1 MSRILLATL
10 LLIFS
15 SQLAAQEST
24 PAPPTLA
31 EAQAAYQQSQADYK
45 TAITEIETLRG
56 EYQTAT
62 PDRQAEINAALGAKV
77 TAAGKQV
84 TTMVDRAL
92 ALYKLDPKADPN
104 IAKLLL
110 SIVEHSVVGRVF
122 PNGPAQDGGDSYERA
137 LPLIAALLA
146 GGDATPELPVWGLLA
161 AFATNDFDLAQK
173 YLDQAKA
180 SGVLEKPPAKEGP
193 AQEAFGLAMGFAAQL
208 EKYQQLWTAEKEIRA
223 AEAKADDL
231 PRVKLST
238 SKGDIV
244 IELFENE
251 APTATANFIT
261 LVKSGYYDG
270 LTFHRVLPH
279 FMAQGGDPQGTG
291 SGGPGYSI
299 ACECYR
305 PDFRKHFRGTLSMAH
320 AGRDTGGSQFFLTF
334 VPTGHLDGRHTAF
347 GRVIEGIEIL
357 GELQKLDPEKRGP
370 LQPDKIVKAEVLRDR
385 GHEYKFEKLPE
396 R

>member
-10 LLIFS
+10 LLFCTS
-15 SQLAAQEST
+15 HLAAQEST
-24 PAPPTLA
+24 PAAPTLA
-31 EAQAAYQQSQADYK
+31 EATAAYAQSQADYK
-45 TAITEIETLRG
+45 AAITEIETLRG
-56 EYQTAT
+56 EYQTAA
-62 PDRQAEINAALGAKV
+62 PERQKEINTALGAKV
-77 TAAGKQV
+77 TAAGKLV
-84 TTMVDRAL
+84 NAMVDRAID
-92 ALYKLDPKADPN
+92 LYKLDPKADPN
-104 IAKLLL
+104 IAKLLV

-122 PNGPAQDGGDSYERA
+122 PNGAAQDGGDSYERA

-180 SGVLEKPPAKEGP
+180 SGVLDKPPAKEGP

-208 EKYQQLWTAEKEIRA
+208 EKYQQLWAAEKEIRA

-251 APTATANFIT
+251 APIATANFIT
-261 LVKSGYYDG
+261 LVKKGYYDG

-279 FMAQGGDPQGTG
+279 FMAQGGDPTGSG

-299 ACECYR
+299 ACECYEPNAR
-305 PDFRKHFRGTLSMAH
+305 HHFRGTLSMAH

-347 GRVIEGIEIL
+347 GRVIEGFNVL
-357 GELQKLDPEKRGP
+357 GELQKIDPEKRGP